1 LIYGLCGVASD
12 LSDLADQEPTMQ
24 RPGHPALASPRAL
37 RLRLAD
43 GVPPD
48 ARDAVAPA
56 VLRSWERTQR
66 AGLRPADR
74 ALFAPAPSTLA
85 CRRLEEEHR
94 VLIDCATTD
103 MQRLRRSLGSSN
115 WVVLLANA
123 HGTVVGSV
131 GHELAAARELREPL
145 RIGKDLRE
153 EFLGTNAPACV
164 LTEGVSTTV
173 IGAEHYLDELQHY
186 ACAAA
191 PIHGPAGDIVG
202 VLDATGWQ
210 VRPESDL
217 LRRVSLSA
225 RSIENRLLHALPGVA
240 ILQLHHDERL
250 LGTPLE
256 GLLAVDGAGRLVA
269 LNAMAARL
277 LKRPG
282 PLPSGLAL
290 PDLLPDDATALWA
303 VQPGAAPP
311 RNCVG
316 AAPGTGLFA
325 RWAGAPSHTKTAA
338 ARAPLPP
345 ALPPLDGDPSL
356 EASLERAIRVVQ
368 HGLPVLVQ
376 GETGVGKEVFARH
389 LHHHA
394 RGEAP
399 FIAVNCSALPEG
411 LIESELFGYVDGA
424 FTGARRGGATGK
436 LAQAHGGTLFLDEIG
451 DMPLGLQ
458 TRLLRVLQERS
469 FVPIGGHRSVPIDL
483 LVVAATHRDVRAMVK
498 AGEFRE
504 DLYYRLAGYVVHLPA
519 LRERGNLRGLIEREL
534 QRIDPEAQLAD
545 ETWQRLLA
553 QRWPGNLRQL
563 VQTLRAAVALCDDP
577 WRVVHPRDLPELLE
591 ASPNESAA
599 DASDA
604 SEGGSLTDVKR
615 RAIEVALERHHG
627 NVSAVARE
635 LKLSR
640 TTVYALRQR

>member
-1 LIYGLCGVASD
+1 
-12 LSDLADQEPTMQ
+12 MQ
-24 RPGHPALASPRAL
+24 RSADPMPASPRAL

-43 GVPPD
+43 GEPAN
-48 ARDAVAPA
+48 ARDAIAPA

-74 ALFAPAPSTLA
+74 ALFAPTPSTLA
-85 CRRLEEEHR
+85 CRRLEDEHR
-94 VLIDCATTD
+94 ALIDCATPD
-103 MQRLRRSLGSSN
+103 MQRLHRSLGSPN

-123 HGTVVGSV
+123 RGTVVGSV
-131 GHELAAARELREPL
+131 GHERAAVRELREPL

-153 EFLGTNAPACV
+153 ESIGTNAPACV
-164 LTEGVSTTV
+164 LTEGLSTSV

-191 PIHGPAGDIVG
+191 PIRGPGGDLVG

-210 VRPESDL
+210 VHPEREL
-217 LRRVSLSA
+217 LRRVTLSA

-250 LGTPLE
+250 LGTPME
-256 GLLAVDGAGRLVA
+256 GLLAVDGGGRLVA
-269 LNAMAARL
+269 LNGMAARM

-282 PLPSGLAL
+282 LQPGGLAL
-290 PDLLPDDATALWA
+290 PDLLPDDATALMA
-303 VQPGAAPP
+303 QHARAGTSPRFVRAAD
-311 RNCVG
+311 
-316 AAPGTGLFA
+316 GTGLFA
-325 RWAGAPSHTKTAA
+325 RWNGVPSPTKATK
-338 ARAPLPP
+338 ARPPLPP
-345 ALPPLDGDPSL
+345 ALPPLDGDLPL
-356 EASLERAIRVVQ
+356 HAQLERALRVVE

-424 FTGARRGGATGK
+424 FTGARRGGAAGK
-436 LAQAHGGTLFLDEIG
+436 LAQAQGGTLFLDEIG
-451 DMPLGLQ
+451 DMPLALQ
-458 TRLLRVLQERS
+458 TRLLRVLQERA
-469 FVPIGGHRSVPIDL
+469 FVPIGGHRNVPLDL
-483 LVVAATHRDVRAMVK
+483 LVVAATHRDVPALVK
-498 AGEFRE
+498 AGDFRE

-519 LRERGNLRGLIEREL
+519 LRERGDLRGLIEREL
-534 QRIDPEAQLAD
+534 QRIDPQAQLA
-545 ETWQRLLA
+545 EATWQRLLA

-577 WRVVHPRDLPELLE
+577 GRVLQPCDLPALCEHAGAAAEPLGLAPPA
-591 ASPNESAA
+591 ASSFTE
-599 DASDA
+599 
-604 SEGGSLTDVKR
+604 VKR
-615 RAIEVALERHHG
+615 HAIEAALARHHG

-640 TTVYALRQR
+640 TTVYALLQRRGPRP